1 MKTQEG
7 TYDRHIEEAEE
18 IVIEDPFQFEEHE
31 QTNT

>member
-7 TYDRHIEEAEE
+7 TCDRHTKEAEE